1 MTVAAP
7 PTGAQ
12 IGNPVAWSAV
22 RASPPRAQLPV
33 CSALVPGPSC
43 AQSSASG
50 AAVAASAGPAPTSTP
65 GAAAS
70 GAVVPTGAARAHQP
84 IASLNPYS
92 NKWTIKAR
100 VTSKG
105 DIRTWSNAKGE
116 GKLFGIELLDE
127 YASEIRATFFRDA
140 VDKFFPLLQE
150 GQVYYFGNGKLKR
163 ANRRYTSVNNDYEI
177 TFDDRAVIEPAEDAG
192 KIAQHHF
199 EFVPIAKLADM
210 PANSTVDVLGYVQ
223 EVQEVVSITTKA
235 GKEVDK
241 RDLTLVDSSSASI
254 TLTLWG
260 EKARQPSET
269 FTNAIIA
276 LKGCKL
282 GDYSGRSLS
291 TYASS
296 TVLINEGIPEEAPL
310 RQWAEAGGARADVTA
325 LSVRGGAGVSAST
338 SLESRK
344 PISAIQDEGLG
355 AGDRGDFITV
365 KAHITFVSH
374 KVERPP
380 WYPANPDADETGR
393 KTYKKLTD
401 AGDGTWIDERTGK
414 RHSEPEW
421 RYVLNVGLGDETG
434 TVYATCFNETA
445 EVLLGKSAT
454 EMHAMYAASIPPGGA
469 VEGAEIADPAW
480 NSTFDKPLFTQWLFT
495 LKVKVE
501 RVNDEERTRTSVVRM
516 TPINYASECQSLHE
530 AIAKFV

>member
-1 MTVAAP
+1 
-7 PTGAQ
+7 
-12 IGNPVAWSAV
+12 
-22 RASPPRAQLPV
+22 
-33 CSALVPGPSC
+33 
-43 AQSSASG
+43 
-50 AAVAASAGPAPTSTP
+50 
-65 GAAAS
+65 
-70 GAVVPTGAARAHQP
+70 
-84 IASLNPYS
+84 
-92 NKWTIKAR
+92 
-100 VTSKG
+100 
-105 DIRTWSNAKGE
+105 
-116 GKLFGIELLDE
+116 LLDE

-296 TVLINEGIPEEAPL
+296 TVLINE
-310 RQWAEAGGARADVTA
+310 
-325 LSVRGGAGVSAST
+325 GVSAST